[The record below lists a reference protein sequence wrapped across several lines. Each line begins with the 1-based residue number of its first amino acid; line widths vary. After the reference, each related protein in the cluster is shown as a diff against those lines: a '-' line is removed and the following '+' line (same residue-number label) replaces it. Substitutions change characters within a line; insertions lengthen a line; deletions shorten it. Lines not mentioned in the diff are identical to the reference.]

1 MKKALI
7 IIMVLAAGFTAAAQ
21 KAPKDWA
28 KFNRYEQANQGVNFT
43 PRAVFMGDSITDNW
57 ARMDADFF
65 TFNNFVGRGI
75 SGQTTSHMLVR
86 FRKDVLDL
94 APEYVVI
101 LAGANDIAQNNG
113 LITLDNI
120 LGNIISMCELA
131 KLHDI
136 KPILCS
142 ILPAYQFGW
151 RKELTPAEDIIKLN
165 GMIQEYAK
173 TADIP
178 YVDYHSA
185 LKDERNGL
193 PEKYAKDGV
202 HPNTSCYRI
211 MEDIILNSLPFTQEV
226 SIARY
231 KDGKKCA
238 TSFTFDDGNRDNYT
252 IAAPELEKRGFRG
265 TFWLNCA
272 SIQGEINGKE
282 NKMTWDDVC
291 DLHSKG
297 HEMSNH
303 GWSHKNLTKLSPDE
317 AKAEIEKNDSALF
330 AHTGVKPVTFC
341 YAYNVRNEEIEKMAS
356 EGRVGTRTFQYSFG
370 EISPDTELREKMDKT
385 IGRGTWAVWMTH
397 GITYGYDH
405 FEDPSR
411 FTAFLDY
418 VKKRESSVW
427 IGTFKDV
434 ATYIAERD
442 AVKLDVVKKGKK
454 FTVTPSLTLDAAL
467 YNMPLTMCIT
477 NVSAIDAV
485 QDGKRLAAVYKDGK
499 AFIEIDPHGG
509 KIIIRSEK

>member
-7 IIMVLAAGFTAAAQ
+7 ITIVLAAGLTAAAQ
-21 KAPKDWA
+21 NAPKDWA
-28 KFNRYEQANQGVNFT
+28 KFNRYEQANQTVNFT

-65 TFNNFVGRGI
+65 TYNNFVGRGI

-101 LAGANDIAQNNG
+101 LAGTNDIALNNG
-113 LITLDNI
+113 LISLDNI

-131 KLHDI
+131 RHHNI

-142 ILPAYQFGW
+142 VLPAYQFGW
-151 RKELTPAEDIIKLN
+151 RKELTPAEEIIKLN
-165 GMIQEYAK
+165 EMILAYAK
-173 TADIP
+173 KSDIP
-178 YVDYHSA
+178 YVDYHSV

-202 HPNTSCYRI
+202 HPNNTCYRL
-211 MEDIILNSLPFTQEV
+211 MEDIILNTLPATQEV

-231 KDGKKCA
+231 KDGKRCA

-252 IAAPELEKRGFRG
+252 IAAPELEKRGMRG

-272 SIQGEINGKE
+272 TIQGEVNGKDYR
-282 NKMTWDDVC
+282 MTWDDVC
-291 DLHSKG
+291 DLHNKG

-303 GWSHKNLTKLSPDE
+303 GWSHKNLTKISIDE
-317 AKAEIEKNDSALF
+317 ARIEIEKNDSAIF

-341 YAYNVRNEEIEKMAS
+341 YAYNLRNEELEKIA
-356 EGRVGTRTFQYSFG
+356 EIGRVGTRKFEYGFG
-370 EISPDTELREKMDKT
+370 EKSSDEELREKMDKT
-385 IGRGTWAVWMTH
+385 IKNRGWAVWMTH
-397 GITYGYDH
+397 GITSQYDH
-405 FEDPSR
+405 FKDPSR
-411 FTAFLDY
+411 FPAFLDY
-418 VKKRESSVW
+418 VKEREGAIW

-434 ATYIAERD
+434 AAYIAERD
-442 AVKLDVVKKGKK
+442 AITLNVVKKGKK
-454 FTVTPSLTLDAAL
+454 LIVTPSLALDAAL
-467 YNMPLTMCIT
+467 FNMPLTMCIN

-485 QDGKRLAAVYKDGK
+485 QDGKKLTAVYKDGR
-499 AFIEIDPHGG
+499 AFIDINPHGG
-509 KIIIRSEK
+509 KIIITSKK

>member
-1 MKKALI
+1 MKRALI
-7 IIMVLAAGFTAAAQ
+7 ITMVLAAGLTAAAQ
-21 KAPKDWA
+21 NAPKDWA
-28 KFNRYEQANQGVNFT
+28 KFNRYEQANQTVNIT

-65 TFNNFVGRGI
+65 TFNNFIGRGI

-101 LAGANDIAQNNG
+101 LAGTNDIALNNG
-113 LITLDNI
+113 LISLDNI

-131 KLHDI
+131 RHHNI

-142 ILPAYQFGW
+142 VLPAYQFKW
-151 RKELTPAEDIIKLN
+151 RKEVTPAEEIVKLN
-165 GMIQEYAK
+165 GMIQEYAQNS
-173 TADIP
+173 DIP
-178 YVDYHSA
+178 YIDYHSA
-185 LKDERNGL
+185 LKDERDGL
-193 PEKYAKDGV
+193 PEKYSSDGV
-202 HPNTSCYRI
+202 HPNHTCYRI
-211 MEDIILNSLPFTQEV
+211 MEGIILNSLPVTQEV

-252 IAAPELEKRGFRG
+252 IAAPELEKRGIRG

-272 SIQGEINGKE
+272 SIQGEIKGKE
-282 NKMTWDDVC
+282 YKMTWDDVC
-291 DLHSKG
+291 DLHGKG

-303 GWSHKNLTKLSPDE
+303 GWSHKNLTEISLEE

-330 AHTGVKPVTFC
+330 VHIGVKPVTFC
-341 YAYNVRNEEIEKMAS
+341 YAHNARNQEIEVLAS
-356 EGRVGTRTFQYSFG
+356 EGRVGTRTFQYRFG
-370 EISPDTELREKMDKT
+370 EMSPDTELRERMDKV
-385 IGRGTWAVWMTH
+385 IRNGAWAVWMTH
-397 GITYGYDH
+397 GITIGYDH

-418 VKKRESSVW
+418 VKEREASIW

-434 ATYIAERD
+434 STYITERD

-454 FTVTPSLTLDAAL
+454 FIVTPSMALDKTL
-467 YNMPLTMCIT
+467 YNMPLSMCIT

-485 QDGKRLAAVYKDGK
+485 QDGKKLTAVYKDGR
-499 AFIEIDPHGG
+499 AFIDINPHGG
-509 KIIIRSEK
+509 KIIISY